1 VELLLEVVPGLSNGV
16 VLQNSAN
23 PANSLAW
30 RETESAGKKLGVKLT
45 SQEVRSPKD
54 FRDAFAEMAEQRP
67 EVLLVIQDA
76 LTLEYR
82 KEKRTPTMLRQ
93 ARGRMRVISWSAPFT
108 VERAVGIKQSMTGL
122 TWINPRRGRCFV
134 NCPSWRAPP
143 RQ

>member
-54 FRDAFAEMAEQRP
+54 FRGAFAEMAEQRP

-76 LTLEYR
+76 LTLGVSKGEADANNAAPSARQNARDFLERSLYR
-82 KEKRTPTMLRQ
+82 
-93 ARGRMRVISWSAPFT
+93 
-108 VERAVGIKQSMTGL
+108 
-122 TWINPRRGRCFV
+122 
-134 NCPSWRAPP
+134 
-143 RQ
+143 